1 MPASRNAAP
10 FFFLLP
16 LLFLPFPLPLFPAGL
31 PKPAW
36 RAEDDVDDDE
46 RHGVVPAACV
56 PEPLLRFRAE
66 RDAAKLDIDWKH
78 STGDGEIIHAANAAA
93 LDGRTMVA
101 GWRLWPV
108 RRLRLTCK
116 LLLRPGRRCVARSPS
131 GRDDY
136 LVCRSAGSAAAAG
149 SADTQ
154 DVLMMKNSGERIH
167 RYRWD
172 SK

>member
-108 RRLRLTCK
+108 RRLQT
-116 LLLRPGRRCVARSPS
+116 
-131 GRDDY
+131 
-136 LVCRSAGSAAAAG
+136 AAASRSSVRRPKSVLQLLPAYYVLVV
-149 SADTQ
+149 ADTQ
-154 DVLMMKNSGERIH
+154 DVMMKNSGERIH
-167 RYRWD
+167 RYRCD